1 MSFIKVYIHLVWST
15 KNREPFLVTPALRRR
30 VWEHM
35 WENARQKNI
44 CIDMINGYED
54 HCHCLVALRADQ
66 SIAKVVQMIKGEAS
80 YWINKENICPKRF
93 EWQEEYFALSVSDSA
108 IQSVR
113 DYIKN
118 QEVHHSTVNFN
129 EEFDELA
136 KKVRVN

>member
-1 MSFIKVYIHLVWST
+1 
-15 KNREPFLVTPALRRR
+15 
-30 VWEHM
+30 
-35 WENARQKNI
+35 
-44 CIDMINGYED
+44 MINGYED